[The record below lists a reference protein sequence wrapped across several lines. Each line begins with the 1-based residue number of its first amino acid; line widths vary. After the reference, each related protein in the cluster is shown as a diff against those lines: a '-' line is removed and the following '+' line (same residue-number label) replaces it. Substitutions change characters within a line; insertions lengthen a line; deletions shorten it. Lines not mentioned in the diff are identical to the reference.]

1 MARSFQPL
9 DALLGRVLR
18 EPRILAAG
26 GRIARLRAA
35 WTEVVGGPIAAHTEA
50 SHLQG
55 KALVVHVDNA
65 GWLTELN
72 FRRAELLQQIH
83 AWAEEGW
90 PAEVR
95 LVLHPLEATPDPEPE
110 VAAPPPPSPARRRA
124 AAAATAEVE
133 DEALRE
139 VIARALEVQHT
150 DADEP
155 DSGSAKK

>member
-1 MARSFQPL
+1 MSRSFQPL
-9 DALLGRVLR
+9 DTLLGRILK

-35 WTEVVGGPIAAHTEA
+35 WTEVVGTPIAAHSEA

-55 KALVVHVDNA
+55 KALVIHVDDA

-72 FRRAELLQQIH
+72 FRRTELLQQIH

-90 PAEVR
+90 PSEVR

-124 AAAATAEVE
+124 AAAAAAEVE
-133 DEALRE
+133 DETLRE
-139 VIARALEVQHT
+139 VIARALAVQRSG
-150 DADEP
+150 DDEP
-155 DSGSAKK
+155 DL